1 LLGSSQIQ
9 SCSQSYSEGR
19 CLHCTMAFPT
29 NEVSATTN
37 DVETVL
43 NEICEVLKA
52 HEDRYDGVIVDTENM
67 QNDACRFA
75 ASLKASL
82 SQWARQ
88 GKKVVWIKVPKEQAK
103 LVPVAIEVGFGYHHA
118 EPSYVMLVHWIPQ
131 TPPTIP
137 DNASHQAGVAAFV
150 FNEEGEVLVV
160 QEKCGPYKDSGLWKM
175 PTGRINQGE
184 GIKEGAVREV
194 QEETGINT
202 EFVQVV
208 GFRDGHNAPFGKSD
222 LLFVCMLRSLSS
234 NIVVQDTEISVAKW
248 MAIEEFASQPKNQ
261 QSKLL
266 KDMIGVCVA
275 NVNGQCEGFSGIGIS
290 SNSRKPSAFFC
301 TALNSE

>member
-1 LLGSSQIQ
+1 
-9 SCSQSYSEGR
+9 
-19 CLHCTMAFPT
+19 
-29 NEVSATTN
+29 
-37 DVETVL
+37 
-43 NEICEVLKA
+43 
-52 HEDRYDGVIVDTENM
+52 
-67 QNDACRFA
+67 
-75 ASLKASL
+75 
-82 SQWARQ
+82 
-88 GKKVVWIKVPKEQAK
+88 
-103 LVPVAIEVGFGYHHA
+103 
-118 EPSYVMLVHWIPQ
+118 
-131 TPPTIP
+131 
-137 DNASHQAGVAAFV
+137 
-150 FNEEGEVLVV
+150 
-160 QEKCGPYKDSGLWKM
+160 M

-234 NIVVQDTEISVAKW
+234 NIVVQDTEISVAK
-248 MAIEEFASQPKNQ
+248 